1 MTKQTAID
9 WLVDQIKSVENQK
22 TLSPQDWLQVIKK
35 AKAKEKEQILE
46 VFLDGYKSH
55 PYMAE
60 QYYNEIYG
68 GNK

>member
-22 TLSPQDWLQVIKK
+22 TLSSHDWLQVIEK
-35 AKAKEKEQILE
+35 AKAMEKQQIIE

-60 QYYNEIYG
+60 QYYNETYG